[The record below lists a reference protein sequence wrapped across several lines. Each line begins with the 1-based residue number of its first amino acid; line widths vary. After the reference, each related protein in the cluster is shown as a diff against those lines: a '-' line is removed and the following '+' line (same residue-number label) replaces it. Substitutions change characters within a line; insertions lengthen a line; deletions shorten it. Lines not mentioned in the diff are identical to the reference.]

1 MEKKELLK
9 ALNEIKHHF
18 EIRFSKNY
26 QGNWLKAI
34 DYCIRK
40 FEPKTF
46 EYEIEYDQTDVDS
59 FKTLKGTLTCDDLVD
74 YLARVYSEDEEDEFL
89 LNLLDDISIEETY
102 RLAEK
107 NRDEIEQLILND
119 FEKEKED

>member
-1 MEKKELLK
+1 MEKL
-9 ALNEIKHHF
+9 
-18 EIRFSKNY
+18 S
-26 QGNWLKAI
+26 
-34 DYCIRK
+34 
-40 FEPKTF
+40 KTF

-89 LNLLDDISIEETY
+89 LNLLDDMSIEETY

-107 NRDEIEQLILND
+107 NRDEIEQLILDD